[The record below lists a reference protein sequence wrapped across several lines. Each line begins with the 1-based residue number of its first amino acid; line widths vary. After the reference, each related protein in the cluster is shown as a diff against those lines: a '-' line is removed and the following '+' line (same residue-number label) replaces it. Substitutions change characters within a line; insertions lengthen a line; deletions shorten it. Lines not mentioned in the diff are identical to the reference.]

1 MENHRKRLV
10 PPKLRASEGGP
21 PAAHD
26 AEPFDGAEDDFLPVP
41 DDPEACPEPGRG
53 DAGDEPIRDVPP
65 PPLHPPECPGFGV
78 GGIDADSGTS
88 GFYYLSGAPV
98 PPTHPDHGP
107 MDLLPRKPDGGFA
120 TYYYCAKAEL
130 QEWGID
136 HPPPLRRRHDGFTPE
151 KIAIFIRTLR
161 ATGSVT
167 DAARAAGITRKTAYD
182 LYGRE
187 DAGYFR
193 AAWDEAMR
201 GPANVV
207 LAATAY
213 DRAINGVEEAV
224 WYKGEFRGWRVRHDN
239 RLLMWLLRVRDPLN
253 FAPLDDLAGWLRHR
267 DVEAHLP
274 TEPMIDRLEAA
285 ERAWE
290 KRAPGSEAGPAFPD
304 PEAHRRAVLEEST
317 DSEENPA
324 LEDRA
329 GRAGEA
335 APPAL
340 EDGRA
345 AGEAGRG
352 DAEPAP

>member
-1 MENHRKRLV
+1 MENHRR
-10 PPKLRASEGGP
+10 RP

-26 AEPFDGAEDDFLPVP
+26 AEPDDEPFEDEEPVAPVP
-41 DDPEACPEPGRG
+41 RTWDPADPLANPPWCDPPDPDHVPLAEP
-53 DAGDEPIRDVPP
+53 VL
-65 PPLHPPECPGFGV
+65 PPLHPPEGPGFGI
-78 GGIDADSGTS
+78 GGIVPEPAIS

-107 MDLLPRKPDGGFA
+107 MHLLPRKPDGGFA
-120 TYYYCAKAEL
+120 TYFYCSKGEL
-130 QEWGID
+130 REWGID
-136 HPPPLRRRHDGFTPE
+136 HPPPLRHRHDGFTPE

-161 ATGSVT
+161 ATGTVT

-187 DAGYFR
+187 DAGWFR
-193 AAWDEAMR
+193 AAWDEALR

-224 WYKGEFRGWRVRHDN
+224 WYKGEFKGWRVRHDN

-253 FAPLDDLAGWLRHR
+253 FAPLDDLQGWLRHR

-274 TEPMIDRLEAA
+274 TEPMVDRLEAA

-290 KRAPGSEAGPAFPD
+290 ERAPGSEALPAFPD
-304 PEAHRRAVLEEST
+304 PEARRRAALDEAKDPEP
-317 DSEENPA
+317 PA
-324 LEDRA
+324 LEDRT
-329 GRAGEA
+329 GEE
-335 APPAL
+335 APDP
-340 EDGRA
+340 
-345 AGEAGRG
+345 
-352 DAEPAP
+352 